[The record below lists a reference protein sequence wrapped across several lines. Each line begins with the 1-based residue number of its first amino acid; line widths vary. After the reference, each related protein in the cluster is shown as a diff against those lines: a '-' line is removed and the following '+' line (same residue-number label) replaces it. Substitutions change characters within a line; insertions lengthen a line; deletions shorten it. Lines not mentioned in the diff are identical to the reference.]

1 MSSWGTTLK
10 VISRPVAVS
19 AGLCK
24 GTYNVISGH
33 GTFGEGYADAE
44 DKVIDSAE
52 GFGDTHGEELTKATI
67 GLATTILGATA
78 KKGIKNSGRRPP
90 AGPPVPS

>member
-10 VISRPVAVS
+10 VISRPVAMS

-24 GTYNVISGH
+24 GTYNVISRDGA
-33 GTFGEGYADAE
+33 FGEGYADAV

-52 GFGDTHGEELTKATI
+52 EFGDTYGKVLTEATI
-67 GLATTILGATA
+67 SIAATMIKANA
-78 KKGIKNSGRRPP
+78 KKRIKNS
-90 AGPPVPS
+90 